1 MEFSIKGGIYYQQFL
16 FSNRLD
22 YDIRKES
29 LIIFVTDIYVT
40 LKYCQTGGIYI
51 KKI

>member
-1 MEFSIKGGIYYQQFL
+1 MVFSTKGGIYWQQFL

-22 YDIRKES
+22 YEIRKEW
-29 LIIFVTDIYVT
+29 
-40 LKYCQTGGIYI
+40 GIYI